1 MTENGNDLSEYLP
14 GLEPPAPSSVVSAA
28 YEKAIRRL
36 RSDGVIGDEHAGICA
51 SILTLAGIADNPMT
65 KAYARNG
72 ALQDAH
78 EQMKTLLDAAA
89 RQGDADYASF
99 EAWMTEREHGK

>member
-14 GLEPPAPSSVVSAA
+14 GLEPPTSRSVVSAA
-28 YEKAIRRL
+28 YEKAILRL

-89 RQGDADYASF
+89 RQGDTDYAAF
-99 EAWMTEREHGK
+99 EAWMTEREHDK

>member
-1 MTENGNDLSEYLP
+1 MTENVAGLADYLP
-14 GLEPPAPSSVVSAA
+14 GMEPPAVESVVAAA
-28 YEKAIRRL
+28 YEKAILRL

-51 SILTLAGIADNPMT
+51 SIMTLAEIADSPAT

-72 ALQDAH
+72 ALQEAH
-78 EQMKTLLDAAA
+78 EQMRTLLEAAH

-99 EAWMTEREHGK
+99 EAWMADRT

>member
-1 MTENGNDLSEYLP
+1 MTENAPGLSDYLP

-28 YEKAIRRL
+28 YEKAILRL

-78 EQMKTLLDAAA
+78 EQMRTLLDAAA
-89 RQGDADYASF
+89 KQGDSDYAAF
-99 EAWMTEREHGK
+99 EAWMTERERDR